1 MYRYTEE
8 DKAIIAE
15 ARKANKDKRA
25 EKRLYAMELRARGKS
40 AAVISRRRG
49 KSIQCIYLYSKDIY
63 FPIPFSFVQ
72 WNNPYIAMYFN
83 VYVILVSVQLILFTL
98 IRKKMK
104 EPSEDTHV
112 LLMYDLVGILSNNK
126 ICSKPWAVV
135 FKCCHL

>member
-1 MYRYTEE
+1 
-8 DKAIIAE
+8 
-15 ARKANKDKRA
+15 
-25 EKRLYAMELRARGKS
+25 
-40 AAVISRRRG
+40 
-49 KSIQCIYLYSKDIY
+49 
-63 FPIPFSFVQ
+63 
-72 WNNPYIAMYFN
+72 MYFN

-135 FKCCHL
+135 FKRCHL